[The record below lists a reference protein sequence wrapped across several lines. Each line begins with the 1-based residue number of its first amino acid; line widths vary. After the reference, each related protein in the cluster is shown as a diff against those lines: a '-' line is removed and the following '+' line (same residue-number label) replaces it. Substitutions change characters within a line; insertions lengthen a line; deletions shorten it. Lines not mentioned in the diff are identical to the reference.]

1 VADAR
6 QALGDWPGTKNGR
19 NHRVA
24 LSGPTQELIDQH
36 LAEKSSRSSG
46 LLKKLVADLKLK
58 RATPHDLRR
67 TCLTWLTRLGFGRD
81 AMDRVAN
88 HRTSSVTDV
97 YDRHGYAEEDKRIM
111 SAVARHIL
119 GIIEGTGTS
128 NVVSLR

>member
-46 LLKKLVADLKLK
+46 LLKKLVADLKPS
-58 RATPHDLRR
+58 ALRR
-67 TCLTWLTRLGFGRD
+67 T
-81 AMDRVAN
+81 
-88 HRTSSVTDV
+88 
-97 YDRHGYAEEDKRIM
+97 I
-111 SAVARHIL
+111 
-119 GIIEGTGTS
+119 
-128 NVVSLR
+128 